1 MGGGYALSCSPYV
14 VVLRRKNDFLQWNHK
29 EIKHKRGGSIMKV
42 AIPSEGT
49 EICAHFGHCESFTI
63 AEVEDGKVINKQTVD
78 APPHEP
84 GLLPRFLAGKGVN
97 VVIAGGM
104 GPRAQDLLIERDI
117 QVFTGASGSIDDA
130 LEALIRG
137 NLKTGDNVCDHGSHE
152 CNH

>member
-1 MGGGYALSCSPYV
+1 
-14 VVLRRKNDFLQWNHK
+14 
-29 EIKHKRGGSIMKV
+29 MKV

-49 EICAHFGHCESFTI
+49 EICAHFGHSESFTI

-117 QVFTGASGSIDDA
+117 QVFTGASGSIDDV